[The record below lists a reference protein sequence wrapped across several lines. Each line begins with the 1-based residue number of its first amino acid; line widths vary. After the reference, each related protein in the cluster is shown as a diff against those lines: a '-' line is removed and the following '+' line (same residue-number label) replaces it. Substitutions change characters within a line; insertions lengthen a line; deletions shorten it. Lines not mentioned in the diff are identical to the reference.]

1 MHWTA
6 IEPGVTESREPRV
19 TNSLGMAI
27 GMWGYTPVRITG
39 VLFVIYFVCVPLSLI
54 VMLCGCCVQQ
64 QSLVQQQQQQR
75 DLQFQQAVAA
85 DQQRQFIGV

>member
-6 IEPGVTESREPRV
+6 TETESREPRV

-27 GMWGYTPVRITG
+27 GMWRYTPVQITG
-39 VLFVIYFVCVPLSLI
+39 ILVVSVVCVPLSLI